1 MIGWSHAHLSAKQ
14 YSCWILLTW
23 GVYARSHDHVSPS
36 YFVQLFQNEF
46 LVQNEFQPIGELTRV
61 HMNGFAQLLV
71 LTQKN
76 KVTQNW
82 SIPRKVVSKLAQ
94 NCDFNLRVL
103 QTEYSNIDKFGF
115 SIFFLFLTFT
125 RTEKERHANQSTKK
139 KTSDHLFGFSGK
151 LSIQELGYNDYGKGS
166 RLINGNLTKCGR
178 ESSRKI

>member
-1 MIGWSHAHLSAKQ
+1 
-14 YSCWILLTW
+14 
-23 GVYARSHDHVSPS
+23 
-36 YFVQLFQNEF
+36 
-46 LVQNEFQPIGELTRV
+46 
-61 HMNGFAQLLV
+61 MNGFAQLPV

-76 KVTQNW
+76 KVTQKW

-94 NCDFNLRVL
+94 NCDFMNLHVL
-103 QTEYSNIDKFGF
+103 QTEYSNIHKFGF
-115 SIFFLFLTFT
+115 SIFLLFLTFT

-166 RLINGNLTKCGR
+166 RLIDGNLTKCGP